1 MAEQFENPGKGSGKR
16 KTPYVDE
23 YGEDLTAEA
32 AKGNLDPIIGREKEV
47 YRICQILSRRK
58 KNNPIILGDPGVG
71 KTALVEAIAQRIVDK
86 KVARTLLKKRVI
98 SINISNIVAGT
109 KYRGEFEE
117 RMKNIVDE
125 LKNNKDIIVF
135 IDELHTIVGAGGVSG
150 SLDASNILKPAL
162 ARGQVQCIGA
172 TTLDEYRENIEDD
185 GALTRRFQ
193 EVFIDPPSEEDT
205 IEILQKIKGNY
216 EEYHAVEY
224 TDDAI
229 EACVTLSTRYITSR
243 ELPDKAI
250 DLLDESGAKVHLS
263 EIKVPVHIKKAEME
277 VESITL
283 DKLKAVEEQ
292 DYEKAAHFRD
302 KEIQSKNRIEGKITA
317 WEKSL
322 RDKKKKVTAEDI
334 AETISQAT
342 GIPVTRMT
350 GDESKIILAMET
362 ELKKMIIGQDQAVDA
377 LSKVIKRSRT
387 GVSSAKKPIGSF
399 MFLGPTGVG
408 KTETVKAIT
417 NYYFGSEDH
426 LIRIDMSEYMEKFA
440 VSRLIG
446 SPPGYV
452 GHEDGGQLT
461 EQVRRRPYSV
471 VLFDE
476 IEKAHPDVFN
486 TLLQVLDEGRL
497 TDSLGR
503 TVDFTNT
510 IIIMT
515 SNVGAKKVSEFGTG
529 IGFETK
535 KSSIAGRKAHT
546 EAIIAKELKNK
557 FAPEF
562 LNRLDDIILFDGLKE
577 EHVIEIAELE
587 EAIND
592 EEPKP
597 DETTESEPT
606 TEPVKEKEEDPEK
619 EESEETTEDDTNDES
634 VDDKQVE
641 DEPKKEEKPQPVI
654 VEKKE
659 PTETEI
665 QEKKESRKEKIKQL
679 IADKIAEMTKQVNDA
694 DTIEE
699 QMILQ
704 AKLVA
709 LIAFVPDFDY
719 GEKDVP
725 DIYFYPPKPTVDHEF
740 ARWFVN
746 DPTFGVMEDLQYPN
760 LR

>member
-334 AETISQAT
+334 AETISQST
-342 GIPVTRMT
+342 GIPITRMT
-350 GDESKIILAMET
+350 GDESKIIMAMET
-362 ELKKMIIGQDQAVDA
+362 ELKKMIVGQDQAVDA

-417 NYYFGSEDH
+417 NYYFGGEEH

-461 EQVRRRPYSV
+461 EQVRRKPYSV

-562 LNRLDDIILFDGLKE
+562 LNRLDDVVLFDQLKHE
-577 EHVIEIAELE
+577 DILQIVDIEVQHLVIRMFDQKYNIKVTKQAKEFLAEKGYDPDYGARPLKRAVQTYIE
-587 EAIND
+587 DLLADAII
-592 EEPKP
+592 KGQ
-597 DETTESEPT
+597 
-606 TEPVKEKEEDPEK
+606 VVRG
-619 EESEETTEDDTNDES
+619 DDVYTINHT
-634 VDDKQVE
+634 
-641 DEPKKEEKPQPVI
+641 KKEDKLSI
-654 VEKKE
+654 KK
-659 PTETEI
+659 
-665 QEKKESRKEKIKQL
+665 
-679 IADKIAEMTKQVNDA
+679 
-694 DTIEE
+694 
-699 QMILQ
+699 
-704 AKLVA
+704 
-709 LIAFVPDFDY
+709 
-719 GEKDVP
+719 
-725 DIYFYPPKPTVDHEF
+725 
-740 ARWFVN
+740 
-746 DPTFGVMEDLQYPN
+746 
-760 LR
+760 

>member
-1 MAEQFENPGKGSGKR
+1 MAEQFENPGKGGKR

-86 KVARTLLKKRVI
+86 KVARTLLKKRIV

-117 RMKNIVDE
+117 RMKLIVEE

-193 EVFIDPPSEEDT
+193 EVFINPPSEEDT
-205 IEILQKIKGNY
+205 IEILQRIKGNY
-216 EEYHAVEY
+216 EDYHAVEY
-224 TDDAI
+224 TDDAL
-229 EACVTLSTRYITSR
+229 EACVSLSTRYITSR

-250 DLLDESGAKVHLS
+250 DLMDESGAKVHLS
-263 EIKVPVHIKKAEME
+263 EIKVPVHIKRAETE
-277 VESITL
+277 VEALTL

-302 KEIQSKNRIEGKITA
+302 KEIQSKNLIEKKISA

-322 RDKKKKVTAEDI
+322 RDKKKKVTSEDI

-350 GDESKIILAMET
+350 GDESKIIMAMET

-486 TLLQVLDEGRL
+486 TLLQVLDEVRL

-562 LNRLDDIILFDGLKE
+562 LNRLDDVVLFDQLKHE
-577 EHVIEIAELE
+577 DILQIVDIEVKHLVIRMFDQKYNIKVTKQAKEFLAEKGYDPDYGARPLKRAVQTYIEDLLADAIIKGEIVRGDDVYT
-587 EAIND
+587 INH
-592 EEPKP
+592 
-597 DETTESEPT
+597 T
-606 TEPVKEKEEDPEK
+606 
-619 EESEETTEDDTNDES
+619 
-634 VDDKQVE
+634 
-641 DEPKKEEKPQPVI
+641 KKEDKLSI
-654 VEKKE
+654 KK
-659 PTETEI
+659 
-665 QEKKESRKEKIKQL
+665 
-679 IADKIAEMTKQVNDA
+679 
-694 DTIEE
+694 
-699 QMILQ
+699 
-704 AKLVA
+704 
-709 LIAFVPDFDY
+709 
-719 GEKDVP
+719 
-725 DIYFYPPKPTVDHEF
+725 
-740 ARWFVN
+740 
-746 DPTFGVMEDLQYPN
+746 
-760 LR
+760 